1 MSDIYR
7 QATTIL
13 EEAENVVNG
22 ARAREYGSV
31 RANFEMIANLWSD
44 YLETEVFS
52 HDVAHMMM
60 LLKIAR
66 GKKGYHRDCLV
77 DLAGYSRCAE
87 MLHDSYENED

>member
-1 MSDIYR
+1 MNDIYKPV
-7 QATTIL
+7 TTIL

-66 GKKGYHRDCLV
+66 GKKGYHRDSLV
-77 DLAGYSRCAE
+77 DCAGYARCAE
-87 MLHDSYENED
+87 ILHDSYGDED